1 MKKSDNN
8 SCAPLFEQMKECIIK
23 LIIDSG
29 VKPGEKIPSENV
41 LCRSSEVSIRTVRR
55 ALTELEKDGIITRR
69 QGLGSFLNKLE
80 VQQHELPFGTI
91 GILFSEIGQIV
102 KPTFSRILA
111 SMEAHIQELGYR
123 YRLYPIGKRHIEQ
136 ETVPL
141 EQIISADDVC
151 GLIAISSLTE
161 LDIKFLNRT
170 KLPLVALTKYRK
182 SSTNS
187 IIFDFFTAAQT
198 GVEHLW
204 QNGFKRIAVVCGRL
218 TSADSAVKLG
228 NDFFIDGIRDIYAKS
243 GIKFDDK
250 MIFQTNYSAEDSCR
264 IADEIVNLPQRP
276 DAIFTVDDLIAQ
288 GASFALEE
296 AGLVLGRDIGLLSC
310 NDSLELKNISSMRM
324 PLGQLGVSSVDML
337 IKNINGDRQV
347 KRQKML
353 SAELSV
359 RSSTVPDG
367 NMFSSPQTLT
377 KSKETIIQ

>member
-1 MKKSDNN
+1 MRNSDNN
-8 SCAPLFEQMKECIIK
+8 YAPLFEQMKEHIIK
-23 LIIDSG
+23 LIIGSG
-29 VKPGEKIPSENV
+29 VKPGGKIPSENV
-41 LCRSSEVSIRTVRR
+41 LCRSSEVSIRTIRR
-55 ALTELEKDGIITRR
+55 ALAELEKDGIITRR
-69 QGLGSFLNKLE
+69 QGLGSFLNRLE
-80 VQQHELPFGTI
+80 VRQPELPLGTI

-151 GLIAISSLTE
+151 GLIAISPLTE
-161 LDIKFLNRT
+161 LDIKFINRT
-170 KLPLVALTKYRK
+170 KLSLVALTKYRK
-182 SSTNS
+182 SSTSS
-187 IIFDFFTAAQT
+187 IIFNFFTAAQT
-198 GVEHLW
+198 GIEHLW

-218 TSADSAVKLG
+218 TSTDSAVKLG

-243 GIKFDDK
+243 GLKFDEK

-264 IADEIVNLPQRP
+264 IADEIINQPQRP

-324 PLGQLGVSSVDML
+324 PLGQLGASSVDML
-337 IKNINGDRQV
+337 IRSINGDRQV
-347 KRQKML
+347 KRQKIL
-353 SAELSV
+353 SAKLIA
-359 RSSTVPDG
+359 RASTVSDG
-367 NMFSSPQTLT
+367 NILNYSRTVTESQEPLMQ
-377 KSKETIIQ
+377 Q